1 MLWKT
6 PGWTDKF
13 ISIMAERKFREYVQE
28 FVKTRNLT
36 ATTLAYLAK
45 TDTPLS
51 EILTMTGEEV
61 KPIPGA
67 RDNAFGAHLLGL
79 PDQAILNLLREAV
92 PTHKEILDQYP
103 RYAAKIARE
112 IKQLV
117 LGTPSR

>member
-13 ISIMAERKFREYVQE
+13 IAVTAERKFREYVKA
-28 FVKTRNLT
+28 FVEEQKLT
-36 ATTLAYLAK
+36 APALAYLAK

-51 EILTMTGEEV
+51 EILARTGIEV

-79 PDQAILNLLREAV
+79 PDQAIIALLKQAV
-92 PTHKEILDQYP
+92 PTHKDTLDQFP
-103 RYAAKIARE
+103 GYAAKLARE

-117 LGTPSR
+117 LGTGG